1 MKSADTIVS
10 LGRARTSVRWALAQ
24 TATPSSEVLD
34 RCLPVLKSAEA
45 DLRDFTLPAA
55 GAAASKN
62 KKELLR
68 QLRELK
74 KDLGSLATMLDHAA
88 GFYDGC
94 KRLHEPQDDGYD
106 ARGAPQPSC
115 PASRVSVEG

>member
-1 MKSADTIVS
+1 MRAADTVDS

-55 GAAASKN
+55 GVTAPQD
-62 KKELLR
+62 KKEMLR
-68 QLRELK
+68 QLRALK
-74 KDLGSLATMLDHAA
+74 KDLGSLDTMLGQAA
-88 GFYDGC
+88 AFHDGWASL
-94 KRLHEPQDDGYD
+94 RDPLTDGYD
-106 ARGAPQPSC
+106 ALGAPQPSQ
-115 PASRVSVEG
+115 PACQVSVEG

>member
-1 MKSADTIVS
+1 MKSADTIDS
-10 LGRARTSVRWALAQ
+10 LGRVRSGVRWALAQ

-34 RCLPVLKSAEA
+34 RCLPVLKAAET

-55 GAAASKN
+55 EAATSQN
-62 KKELLR
+62 KKGMLR
-68 QLRELK
+68 QLRRLR

-88 GFYDGC
+88 GFHDGC
-94 KRLHEPQDDGYD
+94 MRLHELQDDGYD
-106 ARGAPQPSC
+106 ARGAPQPAC